1 MLSAAIE
8 RYLCDGNRHRNR
20 PFEIGAPGEIRTPDH
35 CVRSAVLYP
44 TELRARGAQ
53 IVLCPPRKVS
63 AGVRSLSGARSR
75 TSRRCL
81 QPRAIARFLPRKRHF
96 RPRSNLGTPRA
107 IQLRKGDRTDRE
119 WSNGMGTRSS
129 FLSALELAALGL
141 VCSLPL
147 TAIRADA
154 PATAPGSRLESLLTA
169 HDVRYA
175 IQSPR
180 ASSSDCLY
188 TEAERGR

>member
-1 MLSAAIE
+1 
-8 RYLCDGNRHRNR
+8 
-20 PFEIGAPGEIRTPDH
+20 
-35 CVRSAVLYP
+35 
-44 TELRARGAQ
+44 
-53 IVLCPPRKVS
+53 
-63 AGVRSLSGARSR
+63 
-75 TSRRCL
+75 
-81 QPRAIARFLPRKRHF
+81 
-96 RPRSNLGTPRA
+96 
-107 IQLRKGDRTDRE
+107 
-119 WSNGMGTRSS
+119 MGTRSS

-154 PATAPGSRLESLLTA
+154 PASRLESLLTA

-175 IQSPR
+175 IQAPR